1 MAEPRF
7 EWDEKKSQS
16 NRKKHGVSFEEAL
29 TVFSDENAL
38 LLADPDHTVEEDRF
52 ILLGL
57 SAQLRML
64 VVCHCYWER
73 DEIIRLISARK
84 ATRVEREQ
92 YNKRWKK

>member
-7 EWDEKKSQS
+7 EWDEKKRRS
-16 NRKKHGVSFEEAL
+16 NKKKHGVSFEEAL
-29 TVFSDENAL
+29 TGFSDENAL
-38 LLADPDHTVEEDRF
+38 LVADPDHSNEEDRF
-52 ILLGL
+52 SLLGL

-73 DEIIRLISARK
+73 AEIIRLISARK